1 MSTIAPKQLTPEV
14 LTTLSSPAPA
24 VDYSGRG
31 RKLVDLAPGTLPT
44 DAVTVSQLYKS
55 PMTSVL
61 PTIGGKPAVQR
72 LSPAG
77 NLWMVCFGA
86 GGTPNKPY
94 KIECYSLTNPAE
106 PKLLS
111 STGAPTFPWFNVYQL
126 RFIGTTLFAAAG
138 GPSAQV
144 VAVNTTVP
152 TAPVTISSIAMAG
165 AGNFPFD
172 LDIEPGGVWAIA
184 ACNALGLQAINVSN
198 PAAMVLGSLV
208 AGNFSSVDTT
218 LWPFVVATNTT
229 TGKLDV
235 FDYTVPAAPVL
246 VGSSVVLTQV
256 IRRVVIDPTTKV
268 AYIQTNG
275 VPNGAPTGGGQ
286 VIYIVDCNAPALP
299 VLLATL
305 PFSNGSGADDLPA
318 HLFTAG
324 GKRILMSGC
333 GSTTPGRIQTFDVT
347 APAAPKPLFALD
359 LAQNCFDAM
368 PLGDYVYVSNRQG
381 AQELITVRLGAL
393 V

>member
-1 MSTIAPKQLTPEV
+1 MPIEPKQLSADV
-14 LTTLSSPAPA
+14 LTTLAAPAPA
-24 VDYSGRG
+24 LDYSGRG
-31 RKLVDLAPGTLPT
+31 KKLVDLAPGTLPT
-44 DAVTVSQLYKS
+44 DAAAVSQLYKS

-77 NLWMVCFGA
+77 QLWLVCFGA
-86 GGTPNKPY
+86 GGAPNKPY
-94 KIECYSLTNPAE
+94 RIECYSLANPAA
-106 PKLLS
+106 PALVS
-111 STGAPTFPWFNVYQL
+111 STGTPTFPWFNVYQL
-126 RFIGTTLFAAAG
+126 RFVGTTLFAAAG

-152 TAPVTISSIAMAG
+152 SAPVTISSIAMAG

-172 LDIEPGGVWAIA
+172 LAIEPGNTWAIA

-208 AGNFSSVDTT
+208 PGNFSSVDTT
-218 LWPFVVATNTT
+218 LWPYVVATNTT

-235 FDYTVPAAPVL
+235 YDYTVPAAPVL
-246 VGSSVVLTQV
+246 VSSSVVLAQA
-256 IRRVVIDPTTKV
+256 IRRVVVDPTTSV
-268 AYIQTNG
+268 AYLQTNG
-275 VPNGAPTGGGQ
+275 NPTGTPTGGGQ
-286 VIYIVDCNAPALP
+286 VIYILDCSALPAAPA
-299 VLLATL
+299 LLATL

-318 HLFTAG
+318 HLFTFAG
-324 GKRILMSGC
+324 RRILMSGC

-347 APAAPKPLFALD
+347 APAAPVPLFALD
-359 LAQNCFDAM
+359 LAQNCFDAF
-368 PLGDYVYVSNRQG
+368 PLGDHVYVSNRQG
-381 AQELITVRLGAL
+381 AQELITVKLGAL